1 MKKNNERVNPGYKMT
16 PLGVIPED
24 WEQVTVSKCFKFVK
38 SYPISRD
45 GLTRSN
51 YDSATFCIHYGDI
64 HSFYQTAFLD
74 FSTQANIPQIEGNKN
89 NLSEKDYLIDGDIVM
104 ADVSEDYE
112 GIGKNV
118 VVMNIGGK
126 IAVGGLHTIV
136 LRCIDNSVDKYFSAH
151 IFDGEAIRNELR
163 KKATGISVYSVS
175 KASLNALLLN
185 LPPISEQK
193 AIAKILST
201 WDEAIDK
208 TRQLIEQKELRKK
221 ALMQQLLTGKKRLK
235 GFTGEWRWVRL
246 GSVFSEI
253 LTTNNGGDHEVMTIS
268 ARRGFISQNAK
279 FNRVIAGD
287 SLGKYKLILYHDFAY
302 NKGNSITYKMGCIY
316 RLEDQESAVVPFVY
330 ICFRST
336 PQVCSNFY
344 KHWFLA
350 SGLDR
355 QLNRIITSGARSD
368 GLLNVNSQD
377 FFALRVIYPT
387 LEEQKAIGEI
397 LQKADEELILEKQ
410 KLEQLKLQKKS
421 LMQVL
426 LTGKKRTINLTIDIT
441 N

>member
-24 WEQVTVSKCFKFVK
+24 WEVK
-38 SYPISRD
+38 RLSSFAKIQA
-45 GLTRSN
+45 G
-51 YDSATFCIHYGDI
+51 ATPSTTIPEFWGGDI
-64 HSFYQTAFLD
+64 RWMNSGELNFKKIHEVANRITEKGLKSSSTKVLPVNCVLIGLAGQGKTRGTVAINKVELCTNQSIAAVLPNECFEPEYIYYNLD
-74 FSTQANIPQIEGNKN
+74 NRYKELRQ
-89 NLSEKDYLIDGDIVM
+89 LSIGDG
-104 ADVSEDYE
+104 
-112 GIGKNV
+112 GR
-118 VVMNIGGK
+118 
-126 IAVGGLHTIV
+126 GGLNLKLIG
-136 LRCIDNSVDKYFSAH
+136 SVK
-151 IFDGEAIRNELR
+151 LP
-163 KKATGISVYSVS
+163 
-175 KASLNALLLN
+175 
-185 LPPISEQK
+185 LPPLSEQK
-193 AIAKILST
+193 AVAKLLST
-201 WDEAIDK
+201 WDAAIDK

-235 GFTGEWRWVRL
+235 GFTGEWKEVRL

-253 LTTNNGGDHEVMTIS
+253 LNTNNGGDHEVMTIS

-426 LTGKKRTINLTIDIT
+426 LTGKKRLKI
-441 N
+441 